1 MKIEWTDRALKDL
14 EELENHIAQRIIDK
28 VEDACDF
35 PDHYLSP
42 LKGYDLH
49 KIRIDDYRAIVS
61 VDDEK
66 IVVVTTDHRKN
77 IYKSL
82 ERFYD

>member
-14 EELENHIAQRIIDK
+14 EDLENHIAQRIIDK
-28 VEDACDF
+28 VEDALDF

-42 LKGYDLH
+42 LKGYNLY
-49 KIRIDDYRAIVS
+49 KIRIGDYRGIVS
-61 VDDEK
+61 IDDK
-66 IVVVTTDHRKN
+66 KMTVITTDHRKN